1 MREGVQ
7 GAARLTGRFVIVAS
21 WVVIPA
27 SVIVVT
33 LVTATSA

>member
-1 MREGVQ
+1 MRKGVQ
-7 GAARLTGRFVIVAS
+7 GTALWSGRFVILAS

-33 LVTATSA
+33 LVTRSA